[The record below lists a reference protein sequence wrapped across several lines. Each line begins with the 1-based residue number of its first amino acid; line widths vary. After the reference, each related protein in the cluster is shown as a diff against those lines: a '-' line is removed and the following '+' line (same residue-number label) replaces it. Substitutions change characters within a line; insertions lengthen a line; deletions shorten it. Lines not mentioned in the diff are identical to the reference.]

1 MSDDADTRPLVSL
14 ITPTFDRD
22 FYLKY
27 QLQSIRQQD
36 YPALEW
42 LVFDDS
48 PVPSRH
54 LSELDE
60 DWLLYHHQTE
70 RVSIGDKRNRLIE
83 MARGDIIVHIDDDDY
98 YAPHY
103 VRFMVDALE
112 QGGYDLVKL
121 ADMFLYS
128 SNHDKFGYWELD
140 NTQPHCFVWSP
151 ERWKVARLDTAK
163 AERMDNRKWGFGF
176 SYVYRKRVTEDIK
189 FQDRNWN
196 EDGPFARQV
205 RERYPCAA
213 LPDTEG
219 LVLHVLHKSNT
230 SSSFPQY
237 EMPLFMLR
245 QYFPRLIEGFLH

>member
-1 MSDDADTRPLVSL
+1 MSDAPVSRPLVSL

-27 QLQSIRQQD
+27 QLQAIRQQD

-48 PVPSRH
+48 PRPSRH
-54 LSELDE
+54 LSSVDE
-60 DWLLYHHQTE
+60 DWLRYHHQTE
-70 RVSIGDKRNRLIE
+70 RASIGAKRNRLIE

-98 YAPHY
+98 YAPNY
-103 VRFMVDALE
+103 VRHMVDSLE

-121 ADMFLYS
+121 AHMFLYS
-128 SNHDKFGYWELD
+128 SNYEKFGYWELD
-140 NTQPHCFVWSP
+140 NHQAHCFVWSA
-151 ERWKVARLDTAK
+151 ERWKVARLDQSEPEK
-163 AERMDNRKWGFGF
+163 FDNRKWGFGF
-176 SYVYRKRVTEDIK
+176 SYVYRKHVAQDIK
-189 FQDRNWN
+189 FEDRDWN
-196 EDGPFARQV
+196 EDGRFVRQV

-245 QYFPRLIEGFLH
+245 HYFPGLIEGFLH